1 MVLIDDV
8 LVSRA
13 VLEEEFVCN
22 LSACKGACC
31 VDGDEGAKVTAEEIK
46 IMEQLY
52 EKVKP
57 YLTEA
62 GIKKIEEDGFYY
74 ESEKG
79 QLHLNT
85 VKGKACIF
93 LHYKNDIALCGIQ
106 QAQIDGIVDW
116 PKPISCHL
124 YPIRIDEYKDFD
136 AVNYYEWDICS
147 AACVLG
153 KKLKMPVYEFLKA
166 PLLRKYGEAFYNQV
180 EAAAEHLKKENNDKE

>member
-31 VDGDEGAKVTAEEIK
+31 VEGDEGAKVTAAEVE
-46 IMEQLY
+46 IMEKLY

-62 GIKKIEEDGFYY
+62 GIKKIEAEGIYY
-74 ESEKG
+74 ATDNG

-85 VKGKACIF
+85 VKNKACVF
-93 LHYKNDIALCGIQ
+93 LHYDGDIALCGIQ
-106 QAQIDGIVDW
+106 QAQLDGVVDW

-124 YPIRIDEYKDFD
+124 YPIRIDEYKDFE

-147 AACVLG
+147 AACELG
-153 KKLKMPVYEFLKA
+153 KQLKMPVFEFLKE
-166 PLLRKYGEAFYNQV
+166 PLLRKYGEAFYKQI
-180 EAAAEHLKKENNDKE
+180 EGAAKHLKEGTTEK

>member
-22 LSACKGACC
+22 LNACKGACC
-31 VDGDEGAKVTAEEIK
+31 VDGDEGAKITAEEVE
-46 IMEQLY
+46 IMEHLY

-57 YLTEA
+57 YLTDE
-62 GIKKIEEDGFYY
+62 GIKKIEKDGVYY
-74 ESEKG
+74 TGEKG

-85 VKGKACIF
+85 VDSKACVF
-93 LHYKNDIALCGIQ
+93 LHYKDEIALCGIQ
-106 QAQIDGIVDW
+106 QAQIDGVVDW

-124 YPIRIDEYKDFD
+124 YPIRIDEYKDFE

-147 AACVLG
+147 AACELG
-153 KKLKMPVYEFLKA
+153 KKLKMPVYQFLKE
-166 PLLRKYGEAFYNQV
+166 PLMRKYGEAFYKQV
-180 EAAAEHLKKENNDKE
+180 EAAAGHLEGENEHK